1 MLKIGEIGK
10 FIVKRETDISYTLA
24 PYGNDETTF
33 VFLHFN
39 QSIRRLKIGEI
50 IDAFLYYDNKK
61 RLCATMETPIITAT
75 KYDFVEVVNT
85 CDAGVFVNIGVAK
98 DILLS
103 NDYLPTNKLA
113 WPKVGDKVPCIL
125 KVKHDQL
132 VARIINKEDL
142 KSKPSLLCIGDKVEA
157 TVCRLTSTGLV
168 LFTDSYQYIYIHKS
182 MTRRKYHLGEIVSVK
197 IIHINEHNDANGS
210 MIEQKEKTRLDD
222 ASIILNEL
230 ETMGGV
236 IPLGNSSTP
245 EEISRHFN
253 MSKSAF
259 KRAVGA
265 LYKEK
270 KILIF
275 DEKIELVKK

>member
-98 DILLS
+98 DIL
-103 NDYLPTNKLA
+103 TNQQTCLA
-113 WPKVGDKVPCIL
+113 
-125 KVKHDQL
+125 
-132 VARIINKEDL
+132 
-142 KSKPSLLCIGDKVEA
+142 
-157 TVCRLTSTGLV
+157 
-168 LFTDSYQYIYIHKS
+168 
-182 MTRRKYHLGEIVSVK
+182 
-197 IIHINEHNDANGS
+197 
-210 MIEQKEKTRLDD
+210 
-222 ASIILNEL
+222 
-230 ETMGGV
+230 
-236 IPLGNSSTP
+236 
-245 EEISRHFN
+245 
-253 MSKSAF
+253 
-259 KRAVGA
+259 
-265 LYKEK
+265 
-270 KILIF
+270 
-275 DEKIELVKK
+275 